1 MPDTVLGAGCV
12 TGDANGASPWGAGTP
27 EGCSFPYWLSQPLV
41 CLQPPGTALQ
51 ETGWGRARAR
61 VPPCSSSKNRALGK
75 AEALSRREDRPAKLA
90 EDRINDATATLHG
103 GPRYSGKAASGQDG
117 PLSWWARPPLGSL
130 GEETEQTPE
139 NRHRTLLRP
148 EEAEGPVAEV
158 EVESGWGRAA
168 KTPGARSCPSRFLS
182 ALALQMQK
190 TASLAWADP
199 TRASSPCRAT
209 MSELGA

>member
-75 AEALSRREDRPAKLA
+75 AEALNRREDRPVKLA

-117 PLSWWARPPLGSL
+117 PLSWWARPALGSL

-139 NRHRTLLRP
+139 NRHRTR
-148 EEAEGPVAEV
+148 
-158 EVESGWGRAA
+158 S
-168 KTPGARSCPSRFLS
+168 ARKR
-182 ALALQMQK
+182 QK
-190 TASLAWADP
+190 DQWQRWRSSLAGEELPRRLGPEAAP
-199 TRASSPCRAT
+199 PASSLPWLCKCKKLPAWPGQIPREPAPRA
-209 MSELGA
+209 GPP